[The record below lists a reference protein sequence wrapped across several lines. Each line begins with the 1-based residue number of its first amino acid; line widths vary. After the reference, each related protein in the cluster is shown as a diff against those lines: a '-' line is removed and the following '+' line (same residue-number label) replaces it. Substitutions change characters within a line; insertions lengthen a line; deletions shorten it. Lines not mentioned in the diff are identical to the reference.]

1 MSNCLRRKNKMT
13 FPDSVVEKAW
23 RQANGRCE
31 CRRKTHNHSYVR
43 CNKQLVWSNRGRT
56 GRGA

>member
-1 MSNCLRRKNKMT
+1 MT